1 MKKIAHMIRCV
12 PRFGYENTEVRSI
25 DVELPPDVELDELRR
40 VIEFYFASRGIGDAV
55 FDVNC
60 DDDGYFA
67 VINDEA
73 FELVW
78 GQPLL

>member
-1 MKKIAHMIRCV
+1 MKRIAQMIRCV
-12 PRFGYENTEVRSI
+12 PRFGYANTEVRSI

-40 VIEFYFASRGIGDAV
+40 VIEFYFASRGIGEAV
-55 FDVNC
+55 FDVNF
-60 DDDGYFA
+60 DDDGCFA

-73 FELVW
+73 YEMVW